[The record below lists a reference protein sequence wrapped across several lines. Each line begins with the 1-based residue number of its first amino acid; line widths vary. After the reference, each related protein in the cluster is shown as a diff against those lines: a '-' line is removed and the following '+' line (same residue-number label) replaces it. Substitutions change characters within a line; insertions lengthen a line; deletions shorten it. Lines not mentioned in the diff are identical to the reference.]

1 MTPATLLH
9 MQQHARGENNNRSER
24 YLEKLLLL
32 GRHSCV
38 WRNKFPP
45 PYFPLRWGPFGGLV
59 DVSAPPFI
67 ICMQAGDTNL
77 ALHLSVPPSPL
88 AWRGVEGGGRI
99 FSPFPAFCTQ
109 HWKLLFLLLCLQGG
123 GGANRCDWSI
133 FLTAVAK
140 SFFLFLLR
148 FGS

>member
-45 PYFPLRWGPFGGLV
+45 YFPLRWGPFGGLV

-67 ICMQAGDTNL
+67 ICMQAGDTDL
-77 ALHLSVPPSPL
+77 ASSASLRPPLPL
-88 AWRGVEGGGRI
+88 AWRGVGVGDEYFRRFRLFARNTG
-99 FSPFPAFCTQ
+99 SFCSSSSVS
-109 HWKLLFLLLCLQGG
+109 KGG
-123 GGANRCDWSI
+123 GGG
-133 FLTAVAK
+133 K
-140 SFFLFLLR
+140 PM
-148 FGS
+148 